1 MSTFHPNKHTHH
13 RHIVCPPFSRSYIH
27 KQTNKSSYIFISS
40 NTNLQTRRSKLSF
53 SNKLSTQP
61 HICYPQNISQ
71 HPCLLL
77 SREEPA
83 MNHEVV
89 SATTSDDKRYP
100 PLLSDDG
107 TEHHHHREV
116 VVRRRPNR
124 REREREEEERE
135 RRRDRGR

>member
-1 MSTFHPNKHTHH
+1 MPITLSLLPYLSLSIIYT
-13 RHIVCPPFSRSYIH
+13 
-27 KQTNKSSYIFISS
+27 QTNKSSYIFISS
-40 NTNLQTRRSKLSF
+40 NTNLQTRRSKPSF

-77 SREEPA
+77 SREEPT

-100 PLLSDDG
+100 PPPPLSDDG
-107 TEHHHHREV
+107 TERHHHREV

-124 REREREEEERE
+124 RERERKKRE
-135 RRRDRGR
+135 RGGEIEGDK